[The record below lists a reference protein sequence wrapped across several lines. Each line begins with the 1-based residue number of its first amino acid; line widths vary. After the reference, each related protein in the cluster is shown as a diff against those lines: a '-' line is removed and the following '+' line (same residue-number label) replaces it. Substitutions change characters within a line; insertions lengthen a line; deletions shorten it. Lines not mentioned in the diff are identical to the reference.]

1 MSSSESS
8 DSESD
13 FNTSKESVFSE
24 ADLSQERVS
33 ERTMQPRQ
41 LLLWRMMKVL
51 TVQVSYFFVKTKKY
65 S

>member
-24 ADLSQERVS
+24 ADLSQDEGIR
-33 ERTMQPRQ
+33 EDDTA
-41 LLLWRMMKVL
+41 KA
-51 TVQVSYFFVKTKKY
+51 TVVVEDDESAD
-65 S
+65 SPG

>member
-24 ADLSQERVS
+24 ADLSQDEGIR
-33 ERTMQPRQ
+33 EDDAA
-41 LLLWRMMKVL
+41 KA
-51 TVQVSYFFVKTKKY
+51 TVVEDDESAD
-65 S
+65 SPG